1 MGVQFELLTR
11 RRRRRQIDRHDLAI
25 AIGTIVP
32 RTAYC
37 SPTGAIIMMDRNTST
52 EAEGALQNAAD
63 KVKDAARGMAD
74 NVATASSA
82 AYDEGSELVAKA
94 PGSAL
99 LLAGIVGFAL

>member
-1 MGVQFELLTR
+1 MV
-11 RRRRRQIDRHDLAI
+11 
-25 AIGTIVP
+25 
-32 RTAYC
+32 
-37 SPTGAIIMMDRNTST
+37 DRNTST

-99 LLAGIVGFAL
+99 LLAAIVGFALGVILTRGSQPPRNSLQKYYDRYTR

>member
-1 MGVQFELLTR
+1 MV
-11 RRRRRQIDRHDLAI
+11 
-25 AIGTIVP
+25 
-32 RTAYC
+32 
-37 SPTGAIIMMDRNTST
+37 DRNTST

-99 LLAGIVGFAL
+99 LLAGIVGFALGVILTRGSQPPRNTLQKYYDRYTR

>member
-1 MGVQFELLTR
+1 MV
-11 RRRRRQIDRHDLAI
+11 
-25 AIGTIVP
+25 
-32 RTAYC
+32 
-37 SPTGAIIMMDRNTST
+37 DRNTST

-99 LLAGIVGFAL
+99 LLAGIVGFALGVILTRGSQPPRNSLQKYYDRYTR

>member
-1 MGVQFELLTR
+1 MV
-11 RRRRRQIDRHDLAI
+11 
-25 AIGTIVP
+25 
-32 RTAYC
+32 
-37 SPTGAIIMMDRNTST
+37 DRNTST

-82 AYDEGSELVAKA
+82 AYDEGSELVVKA

-99 LLAGIVGFAL
+99 LLAGIVGFALGVILTRGSQPPRNTLQKYYDRYTR

>member
-1 MGVQFELLTR
+1 MV
-11 RRRRRQIDRHDLAI
+11 
-25 AIGTIVP
+25 
-32 RTAYC
+32 
-37 SPTGAIIMMDRNTST
+37 DRNTST

-82 AYDEGSELVAKA
+82 AYDEGSELVGKA

-99 LLAGIVGFAL
+99 LLAGMVGFALGVILTRGSQPPRNTLQKYYDRYTR

>member
-1 MGVQFELLTR
+1 MV
-11 RRRRRQIDRHDLAI
+11 
-25 AIGTIVP
+25 
-32 RTAYC
+32 
-37 SPTGAIIMMDRNTST
+37 DRNTST

-63 KVKDAARGMAD
+63 KVKDAARGMAG

-99 LLAGIVGFAL
+99 LLAGIVGFALGVILTRGSQPPRNSLQQYYDRYTR

>member
-1 MGVQFELLTR
+1 MV
-11 RRRRRQIDRHDLAI
+11 
-25 AIGTIVP
+25 
-32 RTAYC
+32 
-37 SPTGAIIMMDRNTST
+37 DRNTST
-52 EAEGALQNAAD
+52 EAEGALQNAAG

-99 LLAGIVGFAL
+99 LLAGIVGFALGVILTRGSQPPRNSLQKYYDRYTR

>member
-1 MGVQFELLTR
+1 MV
-11 RRRRRQIDRHDLAI
+11 
-25 AIGTIVP
+25 
-32 RTAYC
+32 
-37 SPTGAIIMMDRNTST
+37 DRNTST

-74 NVATASSA
+74 SVATASSA

-99 LLAGIVGFAL
+99 LLAGIVGFALGVILTRGSQPPRNTLQKYYDRYTR